1 MNRMSDKGF
10 KDDIKKFVKT
20 YRKPILIVGGVLG
33 LRVYAKRRLKK
44 EYIRGCYAGFNMTID
59 YFDKQMNVGLRQIWN
74 DYKAA
79 HPGMVLMIKAK
90 R

>member
-33 LRVYAKRRLKK
+33 LRVYAKRQLKK

-59 YFDKQMNVGLRQIWN
+59 YLGLIEGIKN
-74 DYKAA
+74 KAN
-79 HPGMVLMIKAK
+79 LINK
-90 R
+90 